1 MIFIDTLLI
10 IVRITKLLAIISYE
24 CFNYVI
30 IKTIN
35 NLYKTPTNRL
45 ELIKALAQ
53 RLEYENIVYVKL
65 FQALCLNKD
74 LLYSN
79 EQDFLIKYT
88 DNVPYTINDIN
99 YDLLDKLKQEYCIT
113 LNSAI
118 PINSGIIGLIFD
130 ARDCSNNKVVV
141 KMLKQNILSK
151 FTNVFDELLYVSY
164 ICKYIPYIKYYKITK
179 LLLDNREILLN
190 QMNFI
195 KEVETIEIFTKKYKN
210 NKEYRFPKV
219 YKAITEKYAEL
230 MVMENINGLHLKDIL
245 VMDNTIKEE
254 FAYLINKFNILGILY
269 HSVIHCDLHCGNVF
283 FYINDAD
290 ANAADDANA
299 DAEQV
304 PKYMLGLIDFGLC
317 SFPNKESQNAY
328 YVFFNNMLYANDYSE
343 IEYLIANFIEEQELF
358 SNYSNNIKQVLYYET
373 TNCLELYDSQKITT
387 QALVNKLGEIFYSY
401 DLNFTREVNRIIL
414 SLHTTYSFIAL
425 LTSDV
430 NFSITKV
437 IKELNYFNELINI

>member
-1 MIFIDTLLI
+1 MIVIDTLI
-10 IVRITKLLAIISYE
+10 IILRITKLLAIISYE

-45 ELIKALAQ
+45 ELIKALAK

-99 YDLLDKLKQEYCIT
+99 YDLLNKLKEEYCIT
-113 LNSAI
+113 LNNVI

-130 ARDCSNNKVVV
+130 ARDCSNNKVIV
-141 KMLKQNILSK
+141 KMLKKNSLEQ

-219 YKAITEKYAEL
+219 YKAITEKYTEL

-245 VMDNTIKEE
+245 VMDNAIKEE

-283 FYINDAD
+283 FYINDTID
-290 ANAADDANA
+290 T
-299 DAEQV
+299 EQC

-328 YVFFNNMLYANDYSE
+328 YIFFNNMLYLNDYSE
-343 IEYLIANFIEEQELF
+343 IEYLITNFIEEQELF
-358 SNYSNNIKQVLYYET
+358 SNYSNNIKQMLYYEAI
-373 TNCLELYDSQKITT
+373 NCLELYASQKISN
-387 QALVNKLGEIFYSY
+387 QALVNKLGELFYNY
-401 DLNFTREVNRIIL
+401 DLNFTREVNTIIL

-425 LTSDV
+425 LTSDI

>member
-1 MIFIDTLLI
+1 MIFIDTLI
-10 IVRITKLLAIISYE
+10 IILRITKLLAIISYE

-45 ELIKALAQ
+45 ELIKALAK
-53 RLEYENIVYVKL
+53 RLEYENIGYVKL

-74 LLYSN
+74 LLNSN

-99 YDLLDKLKQEYCIT
+99 YDLLNKLKEEYCIT
-113 LNSAI
+113 LNSII

-130 ARDCSNNKVVV
+130 ARDGSNNKVIV
-141 KMLKQNILSK
+141 KMLKKNILEQ

-219 YKAITEKYAEL
+219 YKAITEKYTEL

-245 VMDNTIKEE
+245 VMDNAIKEE

-283 FYINDAD
+283 FYINDTID
-290 ANAADDANA
+290 T
-299 DAEQV
+299 EQC

-328 YVFFNNMLYANDYSE
+328 YILFNNMLYLNDYSE
-343 IEYLIANFIEEQELF
+343 IEYLITNFIEEQELF
-358 SNYSNNIKQVLYYET
+358 NAYSNNIKQVLVIET
-373 TNCLELYDSQKITT
+373 ISCLKLYSSQKISN
-387 QALVNKLGEIFYSY
+387 QALVNKLGELFYNY
-401 DLNFTREVNRIIL
+401 DLNFTREVNTIIL

-425 LTSDV
+425 LTSDI

>member
-1 MIFIDTLLI
+1 MIVIDTLI
-10 IVRITKLLAIISYE
+10 IILRITKLLAIISYE

-45 ELIKALAQ
+45 ELIKALAK

-99 YDLLDKLKQEYCIT
+99 YDLLNKLKEEYCIT
-113 LNSAI
+113 LNNVI

-130 ARDCSNNKVVV
+130 ARDCSNNKVIV
-141 KMLKQNILSK
+141 KMLKKNILEQ

-245 VMDNTIKEE
+245 VMDNAIKEE

-283 FYINDAD
+283 FYINDTID
-290 ANAADDANA
+290 T
-299 DAEQV
+299 EQC

-328 YVFFNNMLYANDYSE
+328 YIFFNNMLYLNDYSE
-343 IEYLIANFIEEQELF
+343 IEYLITNFIEEQELF
-358 SNYSNNIKQVLYYET
+358 SNYSNNIKQMLYYEAI
-373 TNCLELYDSQKITT
+373 NCLELYASQKISN
-387 QALVNKLGEIFYSY
+387 QALVNKLGQLFYNY
-401 DLNFTREVNRIIL
+401 DLNFTREVNTIIL

-425 LTSDV
+425 LTSDI

>member
-1 MIFIDTLLI
+1 MIFIDRLI
-10 IVRITKLLAIISYE
+10 IILRITKLLAIISYE
-24 CFNYVI
+24 LTNYAI

-35 NLYKTPTNRL
+35 NAYKIPTNRL

-99 YDLLDKLKQEYCIT
+99 YDLLDKLKEEYCIT
-113 LNSAI
+113 LNNVI

-130 ARDCSNNKVVV
+130 ARDCSNNKVIV
-141 KMLKQNILSK
+141 KMLKKNILEQ

-164 ICKYIPYIKYYKITK
+164 ICKYIPYIKYLKITK
-179 LLLDNREILLN
+179 LLLDNRETLLN

-219 YKAITEKYAEL
+219 YKAITEKYTEL

-245 VMDNTIKEE
+245 VMDNAIKEE

-283 FYINDAD
+283 FYINDTR
-290 ANAADDANA
+290 DD
-299 DAEQV
+299 EHC

-317 SFPNKESQNAY
+317 SFPNKEGQNAY
-328 YVFFNNMLYANDYSE
+328 YIFFNNMLYANDYSE
-343 IEYLIANFIEEQELF
+343 IEYLIANFIDEKELF
-358 SNYSNNIKQVLYYET
+358 KNYSTNIKQVLVIET
-373 TNCLELYDSQKITT
+373 ISCLKLYDSQKISV
-387 QALVNKLGEIFYSY
+387 QALVNKLGEIFYKY

>member
-1 MIFIDTLLI
+1 MIVIDTLI
-10 IVRITKLLAIISYE
+10 IILRITKLLAIISYE

-45 ELIKALAQ
+45 ELIKALAK

-99 YDLLDKLKQEYCIT
+99 YDLLNKLKEEYCIT
-113 LNSAI
+113 LNSVI

-130 ARDCSNNKVVV
+130 ARDCSNNKVIV
-141 KMLKQNILSK
+141 KMLKKNILEQ

-245 VMDNTIKEE
+245 VMDNAIKEE

-283 FYINDAD
+283 FYINDTID
-290 ANAADDANA
+290 T
-299 DAEQV
+299 EQC

-328 YVFFNNMLYANDYSE
+328 YIFFNNMLYLNDYSE
-343 IEYLIANFIEEQELF
+343 IEYLITNFIEEQELF
-358 SNYSNNIKQVLYYET
+358 NAYSNNIKQMLYYEAI
-373 TNCLELYDSQKITT
+373 NCLELYASQKISN
-387 QALVNKLGEIFYSY
+387 QALVNKLGELFYNY
-401 DLNFTREVNRIIL
+401 DLNFTREVNTIIL

-425 LTSDV
+425 LTSDI

>member
-1 MIFIDTLLI
+1 MIVIDTLI
-10 IVRITKLLAIISYE
+10 IILRITKLLTIISYE

-45 ELIKALAQ
+45 ELIKALAK

-99 YDLLDKLKQEYCIT
+99 YDLLNKLKEEYCIT
-113 LNSAI
+113 LNNVI

-130 ARDCSNNKVVV
+130 ARDCSNNKVIV
-141 KMLKQNILSK
+141 KMLKKNSLEQ

-219 YKAITEKYAEL
+219 YKAITEKYTEL

-245 VMDNTIKEE
+245 VMDNAIKEE

-283 FYINDAD
+283 FYINDTID
-290 ANAADDANA
+290 T
-299 DAEQV
+299 EQC

-328 YVFFNNMLYANDYSE
+328 YIFFNNMLYLNDYSE
-343 IEYLIANFIEEQELF
+343 IEYLITNFIEEQELF
-358 SNYSNNIKQVLYYET
+358 SNYSNNIKQMLYYET
-373 TNCLELYDSQKITT
+373 INCLELYASQKISN
-387 QALVNKLGEIFYSY
+387 QALVNKLGELFYNY
-401 DLNFTREVNRIIL
+401 DLNFTREVNTIIL

-425 LTSDV
+425 LTSDI

>member
-1 MIFIDTLLI
+1 MIFIDRLI
-10 IVRITKLLAIISYE
+10 IILRITKLLAIISYE

-45 ELIKALAQ
+45 ELIKALAK

-99 YDLLDKLKQEYCIT
+99 YDLLNKLKEEYCIT
-113 LNSAI
+113 LNNVI

-130 ARDCSNNKVVV
+130 ARDCSNNKVIV
-141 KMLKQNILSK
+141 KMLKKNILEQ

-219 YKAITEKYAEL
+219 YKAITEKYAKL

-245 VMDNTIKEE
+245 VMDNAIKEE

-283 FYINDAD
+283 FYINDTID
-290 ANAADDANA
+290 T
-299 DAEQV
+299 EQC

-328 YVFFNNMLYANDYSE
+328 YIFFNNMLYLNDYSE
-343 IEYLIANFIEEQELF
+343 IEYLITNFIEEQELF
-358 SNYSNNIKQVLYYET
+358 SNYSNNIKQMLYYET
-373 TNCLELYDSQKITT
+373 INCLELYASQKISN
-387 QALVNKLGEIFYSY
+387 QALVNKLGELFYNY
-401 DLNFTREVNRIIL
+401 DLNFTREVNTIIL

-425 LTSDV
+425 LTSDI

>member
-1 MIFIDTLLI
+1 MIVIDTLI
-10 IVRITKLLAIISYE
+10 IILRITKLLAIISYE

-45 ELIKALAQ
+45 ELIKALAK

-99 YDLLDKLKQEYCIT
+99 YDLLNKLKEEYCIT
-113 LNSAI
+113 LNSVI

-130 ARDCSNNKVVV
+130 ARDCSNNKVIV
-141 KMLKQNILSK
+141 KMLKKNILEQ

-219 YKAITEKYAEL
+219 YKAITEKYTEL

-245 VMDNTIKEE
+245 VMDNAIKEE

-283 FYINDAD
+283 FYINDTID
-290 ANAADDANA
+290 T
-299 DAEQV
+299 EQC

-328 YVFFNNMLYANDYSE
+328 YIFFNNMLYLNDYSE
-343 IEYLIANFIEEQELF
+343 IEYLITNFIEEQELF
-358 SNYSNNIKQVLYYET
+358 SNYSNNIKQMLYYET
-373 TNCLELYDSQKITT
+373 INCLELYASQKITI
-387 QALVNKLGEIFYSY
+387 QALVNKLGQLFYNY
-401 DLNFTREVNRIIL
+401 DLNFTREVNTIIL

-425 LTSDV
+425 LTSDI

>member
-1 MIFIDTLLI
+1 MIVIDTLI
-10 IVRITKLLAIISYE
+10 IILRITKLLAIISYE

-45 ELIKALAQ
+45 ELIKALAK

-99 YDLLDKLKQEYCIT
+99 YDLLNKLKEEYCIT
-113 LNSAI
+113 LNNVI

-130 ARDCSNNKVVV
+130 ARDCSNNKVIV
-141 KMLKQNILSK
+141 KMLKKNSLEQ

-219 YKAITEKYAEL
+219 YKAITEKYTEL

-245 VMDNTIKEE
+245 VMDNAIKEE

-283 FYINDAD
+283 FYINDTID
-290 ANAADDANA
+290 T
-299 DAEQV
+299 EQC

-328 YVFFNNMLYANDYSE
+328 YIFFNNMLYLNDYSE
-343 IEYLIANFIEEQELF
+343 IEYLITNFIEEQELF
-358 SNYSNNIKQVLYYET
+358 NAYSNNIKQMLYYET
-373 TNCLELYDSQKITT
+373 INCLELYASQKITI
-387 QALVNKLGEIFYSY
+387 QALVNKLSELFYNY
-401 DLNFTREVNRIIL
+401 DLNFTREVNTIIL

-425 LTSDV
+425 LTSDI

>member
-1 MIFIDTLLI
+1 MIVIDTLI
-10 IVRITKLLAIISYE
+10 IILRITKLLAIISYE

-45 ELIKALAQ
+45 ELIKALAK
-53 RLEYENIVYVKL
+53 RLEYENIVYVKI

-99 YDLLDKLKQEYCIT
+99 YDLLNKLKEEYCIT
-113 LNSAI
+113 LNSVI

-130 ARDCSNNKVVV
+130 ARDCSNNKVIV
-141 KMLKQNILSK
+141 KMLKKNILEQ

-219 YKAITEKYAEL
+219 YKAITEKYTEL

-245 VMDNTIKEE
+245 VMDNAIKEE

-283 FYINDAD
+283 FYINDTID
-290 ANAADDANA
+290 T
-299 DAEQV
+299 EQC

-328 YVFFNNMLYANDYSE
+328 YIFFNNMLYLNDYSE
-343 IEYLIANFIEEQELF
+343 IEYLITNFIEEQELF
-358 SNYSNNIKQVLYYET
+358 SNYSNNIKQMLYYEAI
-373 TNCLELYDSQKITT
+373 NCLELYASQKISN
-387 QALVNKLGEIFYSY
+387 QALVNKLGELFYNY
-401 DLNFTREVNRIIL
+401 DLNFTREVNTIIL

-425 LTSDV
+425 LTSDI

>member
-1 MIFIDTLLI
+1 MIVIDTLI
-10 IVRITKLLAIISYE
+10 IILRITKLLAIISYE

-45 ELIKALAQ
+45 ELIKALAK

-99 YDLLDKLKQEYCIT
+99 YDLLNKLKEEYCIT
-113 LNSAI
+113 LNSVI

-130 ARDCSNNKVVV
+130 ARDCSNNKVIV
-141 KMLKQNILSK
+141 KMLKKNILEQ

-219 YKAITEKYAEL
+219 YKAITEKYTEL

-245 VMDNTIKEE
+245 VMDNAIKEE

-283 FYINDAD
+283 FYINDTID
-290 ANAADDANA
+290 T
-299 DAEQV
+299 EQC

-328 YVFFNNMLYANDYSE
+328 YIFFNNMLYLNDYSE
-343 IEYLIANFIEEQELF
+343 IEYLITNFIEEQELF
-358 SNYSNNIKQVLYYET
+358 SNYSNNIKQMLYYEAI
-373 TNCLELYDSQKITT
+373 NCLELYASQKISN
-387 QALVNKLGEIFYSY
+387 QALVNKLGELFYNY
-401 DLNFTREVNRIIL
+401 DLNFTREVNTIIL

-425 LTSDV
+425 LTSDI